1 MTAWC
6 TTNFVSWCT
15 KTPNSAQ
22 SHQVAGSGAPSP
34 AHFDGYDISDLIDRV
49 DSAESSEAAEPIEQP
64 DNTEP
69 TESIERTEPRESIER
84 TEPSPPIERTEP
96 TEPIERTEP
105 SPPIDNSEPLLPMH
119 SIDPSD
125 HNDHRDSER
134 GLEVMRPLSRDRSF
148 TRPGQASEAAVFRTA
163 PPPALVGPASLLLR
177 GGASAVV
184 GRPTVARIV
193 SAIARPPRSGS
204 AGRTPD
210 DMMCAGTMPDVY
222 TATVRDISGFA
233 KSLAP

>member
-1 MTAWC
+1 M
-6 TTNFVSWCT
+6 
-15 KTPNSAQ
+15 
-22 SHQVAGSGAPSP
+22 
-34 AHFDGYDISDLIDRV
+34 
-49 DSAESSEAAEPIEQP
+49 EQT
-64 DNTEP
+64 DNTDP
-69 TESIERTEPRESIER
+69 TESIERTEPTEPIES
-84 TEPSPPIERTEP
+84 TEPSAPIERTEP
-96 TEPIERTEP
+96 TEPIESTEP
-105 SPPIDNSEPLLPMH
+105 SAPIDNSEPLLPMH

-134 GLEVMRPLSRDRSF
+134 GLEVMRALSRDRSF